1 MFVRVWGGA
10 LLVSVALVIPAG
22 LGALKWRERDGTCP
36 PAGVLAAPR
45 GGRVPSLPRT
55 GEVT

>member
-1 MFVRVWGGA
+1 MRVWGGA
-10 LLVSVALVIPAG
+10 LLVSVVLVIPAG